1 MSKSTFNI
9 RSVLPTLLPFCFG
22 LLLLLL
28 AAAAS
33 VFYID
38 QRLSYLT
45 IALLSFS
52 GTFLIIFLGMAI
64 TYRFSNIK
72 ADIAKPVREATP
84 ISLAAS
90 FELNR
95 WKKLATVAFVIIAS
109 LSFIGGSNY
118 LANNSTLRWDIT
130 KDKQHTLST
139 NTVEFVSVLERQV
152 QLTAFYVGVPPK
164 YLQDLF
170 KEYERTSDGLVMTEI
185 IDPIE
190 QVAYAAKFGNVIN
203 SQEQKVIVQSGNNR
217 KDVDFT
223 KDSLSEERL
232 TNAIAS
238 VSRTQKTVYFLTG
251 HGEYSTINEENT
263 GLSTFSQ
270 LLADNNILS
279 KPLML
284 GISQSIPEDCD
295 ILIIA
300 GPKNQLT
307 QDEETLIQDYLS
319 KGGDAL
325 FLIEHTFVTT
335 PDKLLSAE
343 QMQKNPDLNSIL
355 NKWGLNIEADIV
367 VDLTNYVG
375 DDVGTPATKNYQ
387 RHKAITEGLDYTFYV
402 RPRSITLLENRQPN
416 IKHAVIASTASTN
429 NSWAETN
436 RNLDIRFD
444 EGIDTAGPVPFS
456 YVVIEE
462 KNAANIQDAKISD
475 TRLIVFTDA
484 DFLTNVYIDQYS
496 NAEMG
501 LNVVNWLSELD
512 YKTFLGD
519 KKIAVER
526 LDLTSKQKRQVIVIL
541 LFLPFFFIIVGLII
555 WLRTEYKASIK

>member
-1 MSKSTFNI
+1 MSKSTFNL
-9 RSVLPTLLPFCFG
+9 RSVLPTLLPLCFG
-22 LLLLLL
+22 LLLLFL
-28 AAAAS
+28 AAGAS
-33 VFYID
+33 IFYID

-45 IALLSFS
+45 IGLLSIS
-52 GTFLIIFLGMAI
+52 AIFLIIFLGMLI
-64 TYRFSNIK
+64 TYRFSTTK
-72 ADIAKPVREATP
+72 ADIVMPLREATP
-84 ISLAAS
+84 ISVAAS
-90 FELNR
+90 FELSR
-95 WKKLATVAFVIIAS
+95 WKRLATVTIVMIAS
-109 LSFIGGSNY
+109 LSFISGSNY

-139 NTVEFVSVLERQV
+139 NTVEFIRVLERQV
-152 QLTAFYVGVPPK
+152 QLTAFYVGAPPK

-170 KEYERTSDGLVMTEI
+170 KEYERTSGGLVMTEI

-223 KDSLSEERL
+223 QDSLSEERL

-284 GISQSIPEDCD
+284 GISQLIPEDCD
-295 ILIIA
+295 VLIIA

-307 QDEETLIQDYLS
+307 QDEETLIEDYLS

-325 FLIEHTFVTT
+325 FLIEHTVVST
-335 PDKLLSAE
+335 PDKPLSAE
-343 QMQKNPDLNSIL
+343 QMQKNPDLNSLL
-355 NKWGLNIEADIV
+355 NKWGLNVESDIV
-367 VDLTNYVG
+367 VDLTSHVG
-375 DDVGTPATKNYQ
+375 DDVGSPATKNYQ
-387 RHKAITEGLDYTFYV
+387 KHKAITEGLDYTFYV
-402 RPRSITLLENRQPN
+402 RPRSITLLENRRPN
-416 IKHAVIASTASTN
+416 IKHAVIASTASTT

-436 RNLDIRFD
+436 RNLDVKFD
-444 EGIDTAGPVPFS
+444 KNVDTAGPVALS
-456 YVVIEE
+456 YVVIDE
-462 KNAANIQDAKISD
+462 KNTENMKDGKTSD

-496 NAEMG
+496 NAQMG
-501 LNVVNWLSELD
+501 LNIVNWLSELD

-519 KKIAVER
+519 KKMAVER
-526 LDLTSKQKRQVIVIL
+526 LDLTSKQKRQVIVVL
-541 LFLPFFFIIVGLII
+541 FFLPFSFVIVGLII
-555 WLRTEYKASIK
+555 WLRIRYNATIK